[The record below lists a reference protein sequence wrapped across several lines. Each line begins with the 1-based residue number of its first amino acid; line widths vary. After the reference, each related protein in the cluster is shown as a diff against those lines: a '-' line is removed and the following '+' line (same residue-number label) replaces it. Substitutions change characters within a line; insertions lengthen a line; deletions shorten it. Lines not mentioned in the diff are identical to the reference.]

1 LEITLYQKAASL
13 QYEIKIGV
21 ELTCRAK
28 ICLIVSGSEWG
39 CASTLEM
46 TGILGV
52 RISVAA
58 NADSNLETA
67 GCMKLV
73 WKAPAT
79 ARRTWKH
86 NS

>member
-1 LEITLYQKAASL
+1 
-13 QYEIKIGV
+13 
-21 ELTCRAK
+21 
-28 ICLIVSGSEWG
+28 
-39 CASTLEM
+39 M

-52 RISVAA
+52 LISVAA

-79 ARRTWKH
+79 ARRTWKY
-86 NS
+86 ND